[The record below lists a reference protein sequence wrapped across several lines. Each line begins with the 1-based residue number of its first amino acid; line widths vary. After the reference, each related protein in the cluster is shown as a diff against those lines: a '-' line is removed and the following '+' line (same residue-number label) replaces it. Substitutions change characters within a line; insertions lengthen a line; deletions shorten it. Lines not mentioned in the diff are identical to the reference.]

1 VNGVVLPIFITKNEY
16 GVGAC
21 HGKPDFYGWSRGFCH
36 GKPLHHAY
44 LTLKIG
50 RPTPFMGFWSYTQ
63 VVQRLPYLRKIIKTT
78 TDKPYMPSLHPEIIF
93 WDTIKLLPVIY
104 TH

>member
-1 VNGVVLPIFITKNEY
+1 VNGVVLPIFITKNGY

-21 HGKPDFYGWSRGFCH
+21 HGKPDFYGWLRGVCH

-78 TDKPYMPSLHPEIIF
+78 TDKPYIASAG
-93 WDTIKLLPVIY
+93 LLPLI
-104 TH
+104 